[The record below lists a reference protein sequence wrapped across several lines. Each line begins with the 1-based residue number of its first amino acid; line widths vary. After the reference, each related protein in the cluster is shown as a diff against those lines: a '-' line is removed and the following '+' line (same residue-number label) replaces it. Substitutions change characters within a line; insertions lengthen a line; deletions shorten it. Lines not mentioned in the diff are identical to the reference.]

1 MSDAAKTDAT
11 KVERPKNNVQVGS
24 QRSKFLY
31 ADLAKHLLNSGEPT
45 VVISA
50 LGQAISD
57 AVAVVEMLKN
67 QGVVQVK
74 QIYTS
79 RGEEETARR
88 RLSDRIEITVVK
100 SADFD
105 AKYAEQQKQREEQQK
120 LRDEKKATKEASE

>member
-1 MSDAAKTDAT
+1 MSDAKQSDAP

-24 QRSKFLY
+24 QRSKYLY
-31 ADLAKHLLNSGEPT
+31 ADLAKHLLHSGEAT

-67 QGVVQVK
+67 QGVADVK
-74 QIYTS
+74 NIYTS

-88 RLSDRIEITVVK
+88 RLSDKIEITVVK

-105 AKYAEQQKQREEQQK
+105 AKYAEQQKQREE
-120 LRDEKKATKEASE
+120 KKAAKEATKEATKE

>member
-1 MSDAAKTDAT
+1 MSDAAAKTDAP

-31 ADLAKHLLNSGEPT
+31 ADLAKHLLHSGEST

-67 QGVVQVK
+67 QGVVTVK

-88 RLSDRIEITVVK
+88 RLTDKIEITVVK

-105 AKYAEQQKQREEQQK
+105 ATYAEQQKQ
-120 LRDEKKATKEASE
+120 RDEKKATKEATKEASE

>member
-1 MSDAAKTDAT
+1 MSQAAAT
-11 KVERPKNNVQVGS
+11 KTERPKNNVQVGT

-31 ADLAKHLLNSGEPT
+31 ADLAKHLLHGGEAE

-67 QGVVQVK
+67 QGVVTVK
-74 QIYTS
+74 SIHTS

-88 RLSDRIEITVVK
+88 RLSDKIEITVVK
-100 SADFD
+100 SADF
-105 AKYAEQQKQREEQQK
+105 AVKYAEQQKQREERK
-120 LRDEKKATKEASE
+120 LAKEATA